1 MVDLN
6 KSVDDFLASGVTG
19 FRGDSQDANK
29 HSGSVVSNSDTP
41 NETKTKSTSSK
52 QSSTIYTSSCLLTS
66 YQSDDSHSDK
76 NESTINDGE
85 NTDLDNS
92 FLSKED
98 NDNIDRA
105 CTAETTKFRGS
116 KLSNEDKLK
125 LRKYCEKLNKE
136 VRLTEEMKVM
146 LNKTDIHAMPK

>member
-6 KSVDDFLASGVTG
+6 TSVDDFLASGFTG

-29 HSGSVVSNSDTP
+29 HGASEFSNSDTP
-41 NETKTKSTSSK
+41 NETTTKSASSS
-52 QSSTIYTSSCLLTS
+52 QSRTIYTSSCLKIND
-66 YQSDDSHSDK
+66 QSDDSHSDQ
-76 NESTINDGE
+76 NESILNDGE